1 MKGRGLLIA
10 AIVLAALSV
19 TLYLSNH
26 RKPSGTDTKV
36 SADTPPKILELKRD
50 DISKIDVKK
59 KGADQVDL
67 SKDGSGQWQ
76 ITAPK
81 PFHADQDSVTGLLS
95 TLSSLTSDRLLEDKA
110 ANLSQYGLAEPALQV
125 EAVEKSGKVHT
136 LLIGDDAP
144 TGSGCYVALA
154 GDPRVFTLPS
164 YNKTSLDKSLKD
176 LRDKRLL
183 TFDSDKLSRVEL
195 LAKKQDM
202 EFGRNKDQ
210 WQIVKPKP
218 YRAENYQV
226 EDLIRKLKE
235 AKMDLSGTEED
246 AKKAASAFNSAA
258 AVATVKVTDTSGTQE
273 LQVRKAK
280 NEFYAK
286 SSIIAGVY
294 KVSNDLGQGL
304 DKSVDD
310 FRAKKLFD
318 FGFTDPD
325 KIEMHDGSKSYFLTK
340 GGEDWWSGDGKKMD
354 SSTVFDFLG
363 KVRDLSASKFLDSA
377 FTTPAL
383 DLTVTSDGGKRIEK
397 VLISK
402 DGDHFVA
409 KRENEPAL
417 YQLDSSTVTDLQK
430 SAGEMKL
437 AREPKTAPA
446 PAKKK

>member
-10 AIVLAALSV
+10 AIVLAALSG
-19 TLYLSNH
+19 TLYWSNH
-26 RKPSGTDTKV
+26 RKPAESVKA
-36 SADTPPKILELKRD
+36 SADAPPKILELKQD
-50 DISKIDVKK
+50 DISKIDIKK
-59 KGADQVDL
+59 RGSDEVELA
-67 SKDGSGQWQ
+67 KDGSGQWQ
-76 ITAPK
+76 VIAPK
-81 PFHADQDSVTGLLS
+81 SFHADQDSVTTLLS

-110 ANLSQYGLAEPALQV
+110 ANLSQYGLADPALQV
-125 EAVEKSGKVHT
+125 EAVEKSGKAHK

-164 YNKTSLDKSLKD
+164 YNKTSLNKSLND

-195 LAKKQDM
+195 LAKKQDI

-218 YRAENYQV
+218 FRAENYQV
-226 EDLIRKLKE
+226 EDLIRKLKD

-246 AKKAASAFNSAA
+246 TKKAVAAFNSAA
-258 AVATVKVTDTSGTQE
+258 AVATVKVTDTSGTEE

-280 NEFYAK
+280 NDYYAK

-294 KVSNDLGQGL
+294 KVLNDLGQGL

-310 FRAKKLFD
+310 FRTKKLFD

-325 KIEMHDGSKSYFLTK
+325 RIEMHDGSKSYFLTK
-340 GGEDWWSGDGKKMD
+340 GGEDWWSGGGKKMD

-363 KVRDLSASKFLDSA
+363 KVRDLSASKFLDSGFA
-377 FTTPAL
+377 APVL
-383 DLTVTSDGGKRIEK
+383 DVTVISDSGKRKEK
-397 VLISK
+397 ILISK

-417 YQLDSSTVTDLQK
+417 YQLDSGTVSDLQK

-437 AREPKTAPA
+437 APEPKPAPA

>member
-10 AIVLAALSV
+10 AIVLAALSG
-19 TLYLSNH
+19 TLYWSNH
-26 RKPSGTDTKV
+26 RKPAESVKA
-36 SADTPPKILELKRD
+36 SADAPPKILELKQD
-50 DISKIDVKK
+50 DISKIDIKK
-59 KGADQVDL
+59 RGSDEVELA
-67 SKDGSGQWQ
+67 KDGSGQWQ
-76 ITAPK
+76 VIAPK
-81 PFHADQDSVTGLLS
+81 SFHADQDSVTTLLS

-110 ANLSQYGLAEPALQV
+110 ANLSQYGLADPALQV
-125 EAVEKSGKVHT
+125 EAVEKSGKAHK

-164 YNKTSLDKSLKD
+164 YNKTSLNKSLND

-195 LAKKQDM
+195 LAKKQDI

-218 YRAENYQV
+218 FRAENYQV
-226 EDLIRKLKE
+226 EDLIRKFKD

-246 AKKAASAFNSAA
+246 AKKAVAAFNSAA
-258 AVATVKVTDTSGTQE
+258 AVATVKVTDTSGTEE

-280 NEFYAK
+280 NDYYAK

-294 KVSNDLGQGL
+294 KVPNDLGQGL

-310 FRAKKLFD
+310 FRTKKLFD

-325 KIEMHDGSKSYFLTK
+325 RIEMHDGSKSYFLTK
-340 GGEDWWSGDGKKMD
+340 GGEDWWSGGGKKMD

-363 KVRDLSASKFLDSA
+363 KVRDLSASKFLDSGFA
-377 FTTPAL
+377 APVL
-383 DLTVTSDGGKRIEK
+383 DVTVISDSGKRKEK
-397 VLISK
+397 ILISK

-417 YQLDSSTVTDLQK
+417 YQLDSGTVSDLQK

-437 AREPKTAPA
+437 APEPKPAPA